1 MFRRIVVSLVALLGI
16 SMAQA
21 KTISDLDAAGALLAK
36 QSGQPLRSFST
47 RDFGRYKFHN
57 ARSVLVEPAMAGA
70 LVDRLR
76 KQLAPGLV
84 AFVGT
89 GSSLA
94 NPPVQ
99 GTEVI
104 VGKGASQLDIV
115 RIAASDAINYGMG
128 TEDLIRKL
136 KQWDDAYGIDIYMAD
151 TDTIQLRLKR
161 LPPDLPAFAKEVYAF
176 CPDIVDQ
183 GVGSVEALEQAIR
196 ESREVYLWW
205 D

>member
-1 MFRRIVVSLVALLGI
+1 
-16 SMAQA
+16 
-21 KTISDLDAAGALLAK
+21 
-36 QSGQPLRSFST
+36 
-47 RDFGRYKFHN
+47 
-57 ARSVLVEPAMAGA
+57 
-70 LVDRLR
+70 
-76 KQLAPGLV
+76 
-84 AFVGT
+84 
-89 GSSLA
+89 
-94 NPPVQ
+94 
-99 GTEVI
+99 
-104 VGKGASQLDIV
+104 
-115 RIAASDAINYGMG
+115 MG

-136 KQWDDAYGIDIYMAD
+136 RQWDDAYGIDIYMAD